1 MFFFCTPFHVY
12 GCLIRTCVFFFCRLS
27 LLHLMYMLKMWHAHI
42 HWNMKA
48 LMTSLILFFIAWMFY
63 WRKNVIFP
71 RLFKNSFV
79 PSAPFRPQFAS
90 IWWKKKSRYFIIDN
104 AAPLDYLVALSIISE
119 LGLFLIHSLACEIYC
134 SSLGCNLFW
143 FLAWFMEKDML

>member
-1 MFFFCTPFHVY
+1 
-12 GCLIRTCVFFFCRLS
+12 
-27 LLHLMYMLKMWHAHI
+27 MYMLKMWHAHM

-79 PSAPFRPQFAS
+79 PSAPFRAQFGS
-90 IWWKKKSRYFIIDN
+90 IWWKKKSRY
-104 AAPLDYLVALSIISE
+104 LVALCIISE

-134 SSLGCNLFW
+134 SSLACNLFW
-143 FLAWFMEKDML
+143 FLAWFMEKTCFNNDKLAQAFQLLWHGWPFVDHNFCILMLC